1 MNIGIDAHMLGQHE
15 TGNETYI
22 RELVRHLPALASADR
37 IFVYVENADAVPAET
52 RAYAN
57 VRIVPLSSSSAV
69 KRLLWELPQRAAQD
83 ALDVLHISYNAPLRL
98 PPSCALVVTVHDIS
112 FERHPDWFSKR
123 LRWFLKASVRRSARA
138 ARQVITVSEWCRQDL
153 IETYQLVPARVNVTY
168 EAAGAE
174 FRLLDKAD
182 ALHAVHEK
190 YKTGERFILALGNLQ
205 PRKNQVRLLQA
216 FAQAKANGNLPH
228 KLVIA
233 GQPWWQADTIMDM
246 ARALGDAVV
255 FTGYVPE
262 VELPLMYNA
271 SELFCY
277 PSLFEGFGLPVLE
290 AMACGVPVITSNVTA
305 LPEVAGDAACL
316 VNPYD
321 VSELADALSRL
332 ANDAGMQQVLR
343 ARGLTRVQ
351 TFSWA
356 HMAEQTLTVYQRAA
370 AAGERVA

>member
-98 PPSCALVVTVHDIS
+98 PSSCALVVTVHDIS

-123 LRWFLKASVRRSARA
+123 LRWFLKLSVPRSARA

-174 FRLLDKAD
+174 FRPLDKAE
-182 ALHAVHEK
+182 ALRAVHEK

-290 AMACGVPVITSNVTA
+290 AMACGVPVITSNVTS
-305 LPEVAGDAACL
+305 LPEVAGEAACL

-321 VSELADALSRL
+321 ITALTDALCL
-332 ANDAGMQQVLR
+332 VANDAERQGTMRVRGLAR
-343 ARGLTRVQ
+343 ARE
-351 TFSWA
+351 FSWA
-356 HMAEQTLTVYQRAA
+356 RMAEQTLGIYQRAVV
-370 AAGERVA
+370 ER